1 MKFFH
6 VYNEDCIKGL
16 EKNGLINKDTGFKLQ
31 HCFAVPKERLFNN
44 IAQIGGTLHSL
55 IKRDHIPFYVDRIAG
70 GITYYPYQFD
80 KKLIK
85 EYRNLLGDEFL
96 GFQLHE
102 SASNRRAY
110 EWSVLRN
117 KIGSNGPYSVE
128 ELRRKLKS
136 AYAVTREGEYLTDMT
151 HDSLEYFAG
160 RTYAQTLPAWLD
172 EVREMF
178 LRRMDDTDGN
188 ILAVDSYYLFTR
200 MQNELGVR
208 TFMPEVGFQICL
220 MRQAVA
226 LARGMA
232 KANGKKWGTYYEC
245 WRADRDEQGT
255 FTFNMPCFNSDPINE
270 WYLTQ
275 ETHPD
280 DFTSHG
286 SNGGSSRLLQ
296 ERIYYH
302 TLMSGADYFSEE
314 WGLNCSY
321 TNMQTFELSPYG
333 QLKKDFIN
341 QALDMQGVQA
351 TIPFAIVLPK
361 AYECMIV
368 PDSFQVHTYRVHN
381 EQYMD
386 VPLTKDEIAYYGH
399 IEDVLKL
406 FFAQRNPPT
415 YGNESHVLTNSRFGD
430 VADII
435 YEDCSDEAFS
445 RYAYLIDASLDS
457 SFTRA
462 KAGKG
467 LNILESRDLD
477 ALEQTM
483 DALIPKTMPAYAD
496 SLHWLVSTDDKGRR
510 FITVF
515 NNEGNH
521 RTSAQGD
528 VINHQFDHKVKIT
541 LNVPGSLKI
550 FKNTREDLHLEK
562 TGKNTWCATI
572 GAADFAVFTF

>member
-44 IAQIGGTLHSL
+44 IARVGGMLHSL
-55 IKRDHIPFYVDRIAG
+55 IKENNIPFYVDRIAG

-80 KKLIK
+80 KKLI
-85 EYRNLLGDEFL
+85 EVYRDLLGDEFL

-136 AYAVTREGEYLTDMT
+136 AYAVTPEGEYLTDMT

-232 KANGKKWGTYYEC
+232 KANNKKWGTYYEC
-245 WRADRDEQGT
+245 WRADMDEHGNVT
-255 FTFNMPCFNSDPINE
+255 YNMPCFNLDPINE

-280 DFTSHG
+280 DFTSFG
-286 SNGGSSRLLQ
+286 PNGGSSRLLQ

-302 TLMSGADYFSEE
+302 SLMSGADYLSEE

-321 TNMQTFELSPYG
+321 TDMQTFELSPYG

-341 QALDMQGVQA
+341 RALDLQGVQA

-361 AYECMIV
+361 AYECVFV
-368 PDSFQVHTYRVHN
+368 PNPFQVHTYRVHN
-381 EQYMD
+381 DQYMD
-386 VPLTKDEIAYYGH
+386 VPLTQEEIAYYGH
-399 IEDVLKL
+399 VEDVLKL
-406 FFAQRNPPT
+406 FFTRNGPT
-415 YGNESHVLTNSRFGD
+415 SGNEGHVLTNSRFGD

-435 YEDCSDEAFS
+435 YEDASDAALA
-445 RYAYLIDASLDS
+445 RYEYLIDASVDG
-457 SFTRA
+457 SFARA
-462 KAGKG
+462 CAGKG
-467 LNILESRDLD
+467 LKILESRDLD
-477 ALEQTM
+477 TLEREM
-483 DALIPKTMPAYAD
+483 AVRIAEVMPAYAD
-496 SLHWLVSTDDKGRR
+496 GLHWLVSTDNKGRR

-515 NNEGNH
+515 NNEGNQ

-528 VINHQFDHKVKIT
+528 VINHEFDRKVTIT
-541 LNVPGSLKI
+541 LNVPGTLKV
-550 FKNTREDLHLEK
+550 FKDAREDIHLEK
-562 TGKNTWCATI
+562 TGENTWCATI
-572 GAADFAVFTF
+572 SAADFAVFSF